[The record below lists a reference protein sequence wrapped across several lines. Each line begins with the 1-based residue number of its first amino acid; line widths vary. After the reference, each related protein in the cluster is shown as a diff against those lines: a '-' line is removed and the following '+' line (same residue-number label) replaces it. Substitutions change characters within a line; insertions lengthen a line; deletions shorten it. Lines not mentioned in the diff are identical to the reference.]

1 MRKQNKQL
9 NLTNREMDVLNILW
23 SAEKSLVASEITKAD
38 ISLTINTV
46 QAVLRSLLKKNLIE
60 IAEIVYSGTV
70 LCRSYRPTITSK
82 DFALQQF
89 VTQFENLDKS
99 ITPPNFVA
107 ALLEREKNEESVIEE
122 LEKLLQDRK
131 RQLKGGIKGE

>member
-1 MRKQNKQL
+1 MLKQNKQL
-9 NLTNREMDVLNILW
+9 NLTNREMDVLNVLW

-38 ISLTINTV
+38 RSLTINTV

-82 DFALQQF
+82 DFTLQQF

-122 LEKLLQDRK
+122 LEKLLQERK